1 LNTKNGFQYIVDIYK
16 SWGVI
21 VISFFSAIILSFF
34 YLFLV
39 YIFSACILIVFILAL
54 FAGLIALAVYCF
66 QKAAT
71 VDNNGDH
78 QKELLNIAG
87 GITCGFI
94 FCLLC
99 LICCQRKTI
108 RISLAIIDAAVV
120 FIKDTKRVLIV
131 PVLYHFIGFI
141 KNIAFWAAIAC
152 LATCGTVSTNGDS
165 GLDYSTQMKQF

>member
-1 LNTKNGFQYIVDIYK
+1 
-16 SWGVI
+16 

-39 YIFSACILIVFILAL
+39 YVFSACILIVFILAL

-66 QKAAT
+66 AKAKS

-78 QKELLNIAG
+78 EKELLNIAG
-87 GITCGFI
+87 AIVCTVT

-120 FIKDTKRVLIV
+120 FIKDTKRILFV
-131 PVLYHFIGFI
+131 PILFHFIGFL
-141 KNIAFWAAIAC
+141 KNIAFWFAIAC
-152 LATCGTVSTNGDS
+152 LASVGTVSTGGS
-165 GLDYSTQMKQF
+165 QSLDYQT